1 MKLGYSWNLTSE
13 NGWMAANSSID
24 HIEVYA
30 EEWRGEVPQLQR
42 SERDIKLFFPK
53 HKLRI

>member
-13 NGWMAANSSID
+13 NGWMAANSSIG